1 MFQIVKDN
9 FVYIILVI
17 VAFVAG
23 IYFIPPRATET
34 YNKIVETNSARKLL
48 SEKESQL
55 NNLRLQ
61 AEASSR
67 TKTTIL

>member
-34 YNKIVETNSARKLL
+34 YNKIVETNSLSRERLGRSLPSHFLL
-48 SEKESQL
+48 
-55 NNLRLQ
+55 
-61 AEASSR
+61 
-67 TKTTIL
+67 